1 MSAEAWALS
10 WSRPWDT
17 ALDRL
22 QEDLDR
28 VELHLAGAVGTGVGG
43 TGGEGAGAEGP
54 GSTAPGFVSAQ
65 GFPPAVEGNLPEH
78 LGERARGLLART
90 DELVLRVTGELS
102 RTAGELREV
111 ADRVPEGATV
121 PRRAHRHPAFLDTRA

>member
-10 WSRPWDT
+10 WRRPWDT

-28 VELHLAGAVGTGVGG
+28 VELHLAGAVGTAAVGAG
-43 TGGEGAGAEGP
+43 GEDAGGEGP
-54 GSTAPGFVSAQ
+54 RSTAPGFLSAQ
-65 GFPPAVEGNLPEH
+65 GFPPVVQGNLPEH

-111 ADRVPEGATV
+111 AGRVPEAATV
-121 PRRAHRHPAFLDTRA
+121 TRRAHRHPAFLDTRA